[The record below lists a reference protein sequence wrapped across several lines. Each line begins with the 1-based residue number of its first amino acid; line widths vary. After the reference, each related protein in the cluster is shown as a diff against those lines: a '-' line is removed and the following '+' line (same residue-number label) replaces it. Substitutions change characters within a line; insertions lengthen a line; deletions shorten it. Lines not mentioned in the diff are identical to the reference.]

1 MNDSTHSDHRRA
13 LIQIKMADA
22 DRLMGT
28 ATHNVMKEQVRLA
41 VRDLN
46 EGVQW
51 LESENIKDSP
61 FIMGIVDL
69 IIQLASWRLMMV
81 ERALQSHGPDAA
93 TIGG

>member
-1 MNDSTHSDHRRA
+1 
-13 LIQIKMADA
+13 
-22 DRLMGT
+22 
-28 ATHNVMKEQVRLA
+28 VMKEQVRLA

-51 LESENIKDSP
+51 LQSENINESP

-81 ERALQSHGPDAA
+81 ERALQSHGPDAT
-93 TIGG
+93 TIGN